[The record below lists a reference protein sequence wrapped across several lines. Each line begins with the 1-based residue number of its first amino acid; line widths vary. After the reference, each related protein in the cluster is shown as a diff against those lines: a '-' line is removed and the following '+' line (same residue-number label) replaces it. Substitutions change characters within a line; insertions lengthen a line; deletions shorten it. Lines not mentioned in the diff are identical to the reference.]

1 MQISQNKVV
10 SMHYKLTD
18 PQAGWHGD
26 RRIARLDAPLD
37 GDQPPAAKFLTL
49 ADRYQGKRFKPTLI
63 RGTRCGFDKSR

>member
-1 MQISQNKVV
+1 
-10 SMHYKLTD
+10 MHYKLTD
-18 PQAGWHGD
+18 PQGRLVLCQHGD

-37 GDQPPAAKFLTL
+37 GDQPPAAKFVTL